1 MATVRSNVFTSKGGG
16 KLNDLAKFGWYGHI
30 LFLAG
35 GVENIKLVEKMNLYD
50 FLTALSYKIA
60 QNEALNDKG

>member
-1 MATVRSNVFTSKGGG
+1 M
-16 KLNDLAKFGWYGHI
+16 NDVAKFGWYGHI
-30 LFLAG
+30 LFLSG

-50 FLTALSYKIA
+50 FLTALSYRIA

>member
-1 MATVRSNVFTSKGGG
+1 M
-16 KLNDLAKFGWYGHI
+16 NDLAKFGWYGHI

-60 QNEALNDKG
+60 QNEALNDKE